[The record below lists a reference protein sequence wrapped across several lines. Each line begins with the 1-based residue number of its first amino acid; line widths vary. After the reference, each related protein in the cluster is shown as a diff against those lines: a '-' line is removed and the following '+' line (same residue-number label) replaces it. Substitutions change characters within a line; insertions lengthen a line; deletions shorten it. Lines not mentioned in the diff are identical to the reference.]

1 MPPPENAA
9 LPPPTPRPTAAAN
22 PASAPEATHHAAG
35 EPAPA
40 PGPAATPPGT
50 QGSGWLWATLL
61 ALCLGFIISQAFRT
75 VAAMMA
81 VPLQQS
87 LGLSAS
93 QLGLFAGTFHL
104 AFGALQIFMG
114 VGIDLYGI
122 RRTLL
127 CAWPLTVAGAL
138 WSASATGYA
147 GLLLGQTLV
156 GAGCAPAFLACTVFI
171 ARQFPAARFAAL
183 SGLIMGLGGLG
194 LLLTGTPLA
203 WLIELSSW
211 RMGFGVLAAGSAL
224 AWLAVWVW
232 VREDPLRAPRSE
244 DSVWQALRSIGPLLR
259 LPHTAGILAL
269 AAVNYAAFITLRGL
283 WLSPMLMARHG
294 FTLVQSGHVALA
306 VSVVGLLGPPL
317 FGRLPLQG
325 AARRRWILR
334 FTLGLAALFV
344 ACALSPWASLTVL
357 ASLVIGFLCGFIVLQ
372 YADVRA
378 AYAPEHTGRAMA
390 LYTMA
395 MFLGIALMQWVTGWS
410 ATWAQAHGWE
420 VYQAVNLTVL
430 LMLLIGA
437 LLFRVLPAPATASR

>member
-1 MPPPENAA
+1 MPSPKPPHH
-9 LPPPTPRPTAAAN
+9 P
-22 PASAPEATHHAAG
+22 PASASPGQRPDAALSAGPSEAPSEAAA
-35 EPAPA
+35 EPAP
-40 PGPAATPPGT
+40 PGPSAPQGT
-50 QGSGWLWATLL
+50 GWLWATLL

-81 VPLQQS
+81 APLQQT

-93 QLGLFAGTFHL
+93 QLGLFAATFHL
-104 AFGALQIFMG
+104 AFGGLQIFMG

-138 WSASATGYA
+138 LSASATGYA
-147 GLLLGQTLV
+147 SLLLGQTLV

-211 RMGFGVLAAGSAL
+211 RVGFGVLAAGSAL
-224 AWLAVWVW
+224 AWLAVWIW
-232 VREDPLRAPRSE
+232 VREAPQTGPRPE
-244 DSVWQALRSIGPLLR
+244 DSVLQALRSMGPLLR

-283 WLSPMLMARHG
+283 WLGPLLMDRHG

-306 VSVVGLLGPPL
+306 VSVIGLLGPPL
-317 FGRLPLQG
+317 FGRLPVQG
-325 AARRRWILR
+325 AQRRRWILR
-334 FTLGLAALFV
+334 FTLGLSALFAV
-344 ACALSPWASLTVL
+344 CGLSPLASLTVL

-378 AYAPEHTGRAMA
+378 AYAPEQTGRAMA

-437 LLFRVLPAPATASR
+437 LLFRMLPAPDAARH

>member
-1 MPPPENAA
+1 MSDPLPRQPLRSAPPSP
-9 LPPPTPRPTAAAN
+9 
-22 PASAPEATHHAAG
+22 PASP
-35 EPAPA
+35 
-40 PGPAATPPGT
+40 
-50 QGSGWLWATLL
+50 SWLWATLL

-127 CAWPLTVAGAL
+127 CAWPLTLAGAL
-138 WSASATGYA
+138 ISALAPGY
-147 GLLLGQTLV
+147 GWLLLGQALV
-156 GAGCAPAFLACTVFI
+156 GAGCAPAFLVCTVFI
-171 ARQFPAARFAAL
+171 ARQFPAARFASL
-183 SGLIMGLGGLG
+183 SGLVMGLGGMG
-194 LLLTGTPLA
+194 LLLTGSPLA
-203 WLIELSSW
+203 WLIEQSSW
-211 RMGFGVLAAGSAL
+211 RVGFGVLGAGSAL
-224 AWLAVWVW
+224 AYLAVWIW
-232 VREDPLRAPRSE
+232 VREPLENAPRSGN
-244 DSVWQALRSIGPLLR
+244 SVLQALRGVGQLLR

-269 AAVNYAAFITLRGL
+269 ASVNYAAFITMRGL
-283 WLSPMLMARHG
+283 WLGPMLMDRHG
-294 FTLVQSGHVALA
+294 YSLVQSGHVALA
-306 VSVVGLLGPPL
+306 VSVVGLFGPPL
-317 FGRLPLQG
+317 FGRLPVQG
-325 AARRRWILR
+325 APRRRWIVA
-334 FTLGLAALFV
+334 FTWALATLFGL
-344 ACALSPWASLTVL
+344 CAWSPWAGLTVVT
-357 ASLVIGFLCGFIVLQ
+357 SLLIGFGCGFIVLQ

-430 LMLLIGA
+430 LMLLVGA
-437 LLFRVLPAPATASR
+437 LLFRVLPAPALR